1 MSSNI
6 KSLRDQIPQCMLR
19 DQPAF
24 TKRLRQ
30 IEQRRK
36 QNLPHDKSLT
46 QLEQDL
52 AQSRARCE
60 TRRNNLPKPV
70 YPEQLPVCERRE
82 SIKEVLAAHPVV
94 IVAGETGSGKTTQ
107 LPKICLELGRGAA
120 GMIGHTQPRRI
131 AARTLATRIAS
142 ELQSEVGHAVGYKI
156 RFSDRVGTD
165 TYIKVLT
172 DGMLLAESQGDRW
185 LQDYDTLIID
195 EAHERSLNIDFLLGY
210 IKELLPRRPD
220 LKVIITSA
228 TIDTERFS
236 KHFHDAP
243 IIEVSGRTYPVEVR
257 YRPLVEDGEEGETDL
272 MQGLLAAIDEIATLD
287 RHGHILVFLPGER
300 EIREAAEA
308 LRKHHP
314 ANSEVLPLYARL
326 SASEQNKIFQP
337 SARQRIVLSTNVAET
352 SLTVPG
358 IRYVIDT
365 GVARISRYS
374 FRSKVQRLPIERISQ
389 ASANQRKGRCGR
401 VGPGVCI
408 RLYSEEDFLSRPLFT
423 EPEILRTNLASVILQ
438 MTALG
443 LGDIAAFPFIEPP
456 DSRMINDGYK
466 LLQELGAV
474 DDRYQITEAGRRLAR
489 LPVDPRLGCMLLAA
503 VQERA
508 LTEVLIIVAA
518 MSIQDPRERPADYQQ
533 AADEAHREFQDEDSD
548 FIGYVKLWR
557 WFQEQKHH
565 LSRNKLRALCK
576 SRFISYLRMLE
587 WEDIHHQLKNQMTE
601 FDARFNE
608 LPAEYPQIHR
618 ALLRGLLSHL
628 GMKLE
633 DKEYLGA
640 RNKKFRIFPGSGLY
654 KKPPKW
660 VMAAELVETAQLYAR
675 GVARIEPEWVE
686 QAAGHLC
693 KRSYSEPR
701 WEKKS
706 AQVVADEKLT
716 LYGLP
721 IVAQRKASF
730 GRIDPKTAR
739 EIFIREALVHG
750 DFHTRAEFFEHNR
763 RLIIE
768 VEEIEHKARRRDVL
782 IDEQQLYDFYDSS
795 LPETVVSGRDF
806 ENWYREQAKQQ
817 PKLLFLDKD
826 ALMSRSAAAV
836 TSDMFPDFISHQGIK
851 IALQYHFDPSH
862 KADGVTA
869 IIPLAALNQ
878 LRPEPFEWLVP
889 GLLQEKIIYLIKALP
904 KSIRRN
910 FVPAPNYAA
919 ACMGALSP
927 SDASLLEALAK
938 QLGKMSG
945 IALSTQDWQE
955 LSLPT
960 HLLMNFEIIDPKGKM
975 IAEGRDLEILQAR
988 FGEKAR
994 SVFNAKPDSG
1004 LEKTGLTNWDFG
1016 DLPASIEIR
1025 QHGLSIQGF
1034 PTLIDRQ
1041 TSVELRVVDSVERS
1055 RTEMR
1060 HGLRRL
1066 IMLQLPD
1073 KIKYL
1078 HKNLMNINKIC
1089 LMYAPLGQC
1098 EALKEEIIA
1107 LAIDEVFFPEGQG
1120 EIRSQAA
1127 FLAVLQQGREQLI
1140 VKANEISQ
1148 LIGQILTQ
1156 YTVLKKSLKGGMPPL
1171 WMPAVNDIRQQIDG
1185 LVRPGFVAQTPL
1197 KWLKHL
1203 PRYLKAAELRLEKLP
1218 SALERDR
1225 QNAAEIARLWQLLQ
1239 RKSKPRE
1246 IREMANS
1253 EPRWMIEELR
1263 VSLFSQELKTAF
1275 PVSVKRME
1283 KMLEEL
1289 G

>member
-1 MSSNI
+1 M
-6 KSLRDQIPQCMLR
+6 RR

-24 TKRLRQ
+24 GKRLRS
-30 IEQRRK
+30 IKQRRK
-36 QNLPHDKSLT
+36 QNQPHDKSLA
-46 QLEQDL
+46 QLELDI

-60 TRRNNLPKPV
+60 ARRNNLPQPM
-70 YPEQLPVCERRE
+70 YPEPLPVCERRE
-82 SIKEVLAAHPVV
+82 SIKEAITAHPVV

-107 LPKICLELGRGAA
+107 LPKICLELGRGVS

-142 ELQSEVGHAVGYKI
+142 ELQSDVGHAVGYKI
-156 RFSDRVGTD
+156 RFSDRVGPD
-165 TYIKVLT
+165 TYIKVMT

-236 KHFHDAP
+236 KHFDAAP

-257 YRPLVEDGEEGETDL
+257 YRPLAEGEEERENDL
-272 MQGLLAAIDEIATLD
+272 MRGLLDAVDEISTLD

-314 ANSEVLPLYARL
+314 ANSEILPLYARL
-326 SASEQNKIFQP
+326 SANEQNRIFQP
-337 SARQRIVLSTNVAET
+337 GSRQRIVLSTNVAET

-365 GVARISRYS
+365 GLARISRYS

-401 VGPGVCI
+401 VAPGVCI

-438 MTALG
+438 MTALE
-443 LGDIAAFPFIEPP
+443 LGDIAAFPFLEPP
-456 DSRMINDGYK
+456 DSRMITDGYK

-474 DDRYQITEAGRRLAR
+474 DARFQLTETGRRLAR
-489 LPVDPRLGCMLLAA
+489 LPVDPRLGRMLLAA
-503 VQERA
+503 VKERA
-508 LTEVLIIVAA
+508 LTEVLIVVAA
-518 MSIQDPRERPADYQQ
+518 VSIQDPRERPVEYQQ
-533 AADEAHREFQDEDSD
+533 AADAAHREFQDEDSD
-548 FIGYVKLWR
+548 YIGYVKLWR

-576 SRFISYLRMLE
+576 SRYISYLRMLE
-587 WEDIHHQLKNQMTE
+587 WEDIHHQLKTQMIE
-601 FDARFNE
+601 FDVRFNE

-618 ALLRGLLSHL
+618 ALLSGLLSHI

-640 RNKKFRIFPGSGLY
+640 RNKKFRIFPGSALY
-654 KKPPKW
+654 KKQPKW
-660 VMAAELVETAQLYAR
+660 LMAAELVETAQLYAR

-686 QAAGHLC
+686 QAAGELC
-693 KRSYSEPR
+693 KRSYSNPR

-721 IVAQRKASF
+721 IVAQRKTSF
-730 GRIDPKTAR
+730 GGIDPKAAR

-750 DFHTRAEFFEHNR
+750 DYQTRAEFFEHNR

-782 IDEQQLYDFYDSS
+782 VDEQQLYEFYDSRI
-795 LPETVVSGRDF
+795 PETVGSGRDF
-806 ENWYREQAKQQ
+806 ETWYREQSKQESE
-817 PKLLFLDKD
+817 LLFLNKD
-826 ALMSRSAAAV
+826 ALMSHTAEAV
-836 TSDMFPDFISHQGIK
+836 TSDAFPDFISCQGIR
-851 IALQYHFDPSH
+851 IALRYHFDPSH
-862 KADGVTA
+862 QADGVTA

-878 LRPEPFEWLVP
+878 LRPELFEWLVP

-904 KSIRRN
+904 KAIRRN

-919 ACMGALSP
+919 ACMETLSP
-927 SDASLLEALAK
+927 SDTGLLEALAK
-938 QLGKMSG
+938 RLAKMSG
-945 IALSTQDWQE
+945 MTLSVEDWTE
-955 LSLPT
+955 VSLPP

-975 IAEGRDLEILQAR
+975 IAEGRDLAVLQSR

-1004 LEKTGLTNWDFG
+1004 LEKTGFTNWDFG
-1016 DLPASIEIR
+1016 DLPKSIEIHR
-1025 QHGLSIQGF
+1025 QGLSIQGF

-1041 TSVELRVVDSVERS
+1041 TSVDIQVMDSVERA
-1055 RTEMR
+1055 RAEMR
-1060 HGLRRL
+1060 RGVRRL
-1066 IMLQLPD
+1066 LMLQLPD

-1078 HKNLMNINKIC
+1078 GKNLPDINKIC
-1089 LMYAPLGQC
+1089 LMYAPFGQC

-1107 LAIDEVFFPEGQG
+1107 LALDEVFFTEERD
-1120 EIRSQAA
+1120 EIRTQMA
-1127 FLAVLQQGREQLI
+1127 FLDALQQGRERLI
-1140 VKANEISQ
+1140 TKANELVN
-1148 LIGQILTQ
+1148 LIDQILTQ
-1156 YTVLKKSLKGGMPPL
+1156 YAALKKRLKGALPPPWL
-1171 WMPAVNDIRQQIDG
+1171 PAITDIRQQLDG
-1185 LVRPGFVAQTPL
+1185 LIYPGFVSKTPL
-1197 KWLKHL
+1197 KWLQHL
-1203 PRYLKAAELRLEKLP
+1203 PRYLKAAELRIEKLP
-1218 SALERDR
+1218 SALDRDR

-1239 RKSKPRE
+1239 RNSKAQDKGG
-1246 IREMANS
+1246 MTHL
-1253 EPRWMIEELR
+1253 EPRWMMEELR
-1263 VSLFSQELKTAF
+1263 VSLFAQELKTAG

-1283 KMLEEL
+1283 KMIEDLI
-1289 G
+1289 

>member
-1 MSSNI
+1 
-6 KSLRDQIPQCMLR
+6 MLR
-19 DQPAF
+19 EQPAF
-24 TKRLRQ
+24 GKRLRA

-36 QNLPHDKSLT
+36 QNQPYDKSLA
-46 QLEQDL
+46 QLEQDI
-52 AQSRARCE
+52 AQSRARRE
-60 TRRNNLPKPV
+60 ARRNHLPKPT
-70 YPEQLPVCERRE
+70 YPEELPVCEKRE
-82 SIKEVLAAHPVV
+82 SIKEAIAAHPVV

-107 LPKICLELGRGAA
+107 LPKICLELGRGVA

-142 ELQSEVGHAVGYKI
+142 ELQSDVGHAVGYKI
-156 RFSDRVGTD
+156 RFSDRVGPD
-165 TYIKVLT
+165 TYIKIMT

-210 IKELLPRRPD
+210 VKELLPRRPD

-228 TIDTERFS
+228 TIDTERFAR
-236 KHFHDAP
+236 HFDDAP

-257 YRPLVEDGEEGETDL
+257 YRPLGEGEEERENDL
-272 MQGLLAAIDEIATLD
+272 MQGLLSAVDEIAALD
-287 RHGHILVFLPGER
+287 RHGHILIFLSGER

-314 ANSEVLPLYARL
+314 VNSEILPLYARL

-337 SARQRIVLSTNVAET
+337 SSRQRIVLATNVAET

-365 GVARISRYS
+365 GLARISRYS

-401 VGPGVCI
+401 VAPGVCI

-474 DDRYQITEAGRRLAR
+474 DDRYQLTETGRRLAR
-489 LPVDPRLGCMLLAA
+489 LPVDPRLGRMLLAA
-503 VQERA
+503 VTEHA

-518 MSIQDPRERPADYQQ
+518 MSIQDPRERPVDYQQ
-533 AADEAHREFQDEDSD
+533 AADEAHREFQNEDSD
-548 FIGYVKLWR
+548 YLGYVNLWR

-565 LSRNKLRALCK
+565 LSRNKLRLLCK
-576 SRFISYLRMLE
+576 SRYISYLRMLE
-587 WEDIHHQLKNQMTE
+587 WEDIHQQLKTQMTE
-601 FDARFNE
+601 FDVRFNE
-608 LPAEYPQIHR
+608 LSAEYPQIHR
-618 ALLRGLLSHL
+618 ALLSGLLSHL

-654 KKPPKW
+654 KKQPKW

-675 GVARIEPEWVE
+675 GVAKIEPEWVE
-686 QAAGHLC
+686 QVAGHLC
-693 KRSYSEPR
+693 KRSYSNPR

-730 GRIDPKTAR
+730 GRIDPKAAR

-750 DFHTRAEFFEHNR
+750 DFHTQAEFFGHNR

-768 VEEIEHKARRRDVL
+768 IEEIEHKARRRDVL
-782 IDEQQLYDFYDSS
+782 VDEHQLYEFYDSRI
-795 LPETVVSGRDF
+795 PETVVSGRDF
-806 ENWYREQAKQQ
+806 ESWYREQAKQE
-817 PKLLFLDKD
+817 PGLLFLNKD
-826 ALMSRSAAAV
+826 TLMSHAAEVV
-836 TSDMFPDFISHQGIK
+836 TSETFPDFLIHQGIK

-862 KADGVTA
+862 QADGVTA

-878 LRPEPFEWLVP
+878 MRPEPFEWLVP
-889 GLLQEKIIYLIKALP
+889 GLLQEKIVYLIKALP
-904 KSIRRN
+904 KALRRN

-919 ACMGALSP
+919 ACMEALSP
-927 SDASLLEALAK
+927 SDTSLLEALAK

-945 IALSTQDWQE
+945 LALSTQDWQE
-955 LSLPT
+955 VSLSA

-975 IAEGRDLEILQAR
+975 VAEGRDLAALQSR
-988 FGEKAR
+988 LGEKAR
-994 SVFNAKPDSG
+994 VVFNAKPDSG

-1016 DLPASIEIR
+1016 DLPGSIEIR
-1025 QHGLSIQGF
+1025 QHGVCIQGF

-1041 TSVELRVVDSVERS
+1041 TSVDLQVVDSVERA
-1055 RTEMR
+1055 RAEMR
-1060 HGLRRL
+1060 HGVRRL

-1078 HKNLMNINKIC
+1078 RKNLPDINKIC
-1089 LMYAPLGQC
+1089 LMYAPFGQC
-1098 EALKEEIIA
+1098 EALKEAIIA
-1107 LAIDEVFFPEGQG
+1107 LAVDEVFFAEVYG
-1120 EIRSQAA
+1120 EIRTQTG
-1127 FLAVLQQGREQLI
+1127 FLDALELGKEQLI
-1140 VKANEISQ
+1140 TKANEISN

-1156 YTVLKKSLKGGMPPL
+1156 YTALKQRLQGGMPPL
-1171 WMPAVNDIRQQIDG
+1171 WLSAINDIRQQLDG
-1185 LVRPGFVAQTPL
+1185 LIYPGFVTEIPL

-1203 PRYLKAAELRLEKLP
+1203 PRYLKAVELRLIKLP
-1218 SALERDR
+1218 SALDRDR

-1239 RKSKPRE
+1239 RKSKPRGKGE
-1246 IREMANS
+1246 LTCS
-1253 EPRWMIEELR
+1253 EPRWMLEELR
-1263 VSLFSQELKTAF
+1263 VSLFAQELKTT
-1275 PVSVKRME
+1275 VSVSIKRME
-1283 KMLEEL
+1283 KMIEDLV
-1289 G
+1289 